1 MTHTEKR
8 MPSARSKAYRVTLPL
23 SYTEDEL
30 HLIESWSF
38 DNCYRAAI
46 LKTDDDN
53 AVWVAIRERT
63 RTKGDWLRSVRGVFG
78 ALRLDVRP
86 LAGDGWLAL
95 LVEPEALEMIRATG
109 NTTSR
114 AAPKEDNTAQEDD
127 TRDILMPSA
136 RRRAAVGSSRAGTT
150 FEVVKAA

>member
-1 MTHTEKR
+1 M
-8 MPSARSKAYRVTLPL
+8 RSKAYRVTLPL
-23 SYTEDEL
+23 SYTEDDL
-30 HLIESWSF
+30 HLIESWSV

-46 LKTDDDN
+46 VKTDDDN

-86 LAGDGWLAL
+86 LAGGDGWLAL
-95 LVEPEALEMIRATG
+95 CVEPEALEIIRTAS
-109 NTTSR
+109 NSR
-114 AAPKEDNTAQEDD
+114 NAQQIDDTAQEDG

-136 RRRAAVGSSRAGTT
+136 RKRVASSRAGTN
-150 FEVVKAA
+150 FEIVRT

>member
-1 MTHTEKR
+1 M
-8 MPSARSKAYRVTLPL
+8 RSKAYRVTLPL

-95 LVEPEALEMIRATG
+95 CVEPEALEMIRAAG

-114 AAPKEDNTAQEDD
+114 AAPKEDDAQEDD
-127 TRDILMPSA
+127 TREILMPSA

>member
-1 MTHTEKR
+1 M
-8 MPSARSKAYRVTLPL
+8 RSKAYMVTLPA
-23 SYTEDEL
+23 SYTEENL
-30 HLIESWSF
+30 GKIESWSF

-46 LKTDDDN
+46 VKTDDDH
-53 AVWVAIRERT
+53 AVWVALREKT
-63 RTKGDWLRSVRGVFG
+63 RSKCEWLRSVRGVFG

-95 LVEPEALEMIRATG
+95 CVEPEALEMIRATG

-136 RRRAAVGSSRAGTT
+136 RRRAAVGSSRASRT

>member
-1 MTHTEKR
+1 
-8 MPSARSKAYRVTLPL
+8 MPRLRSKAYRVTLPA
-23 SYTEDEL
+23 SYTEDDL
-30 HLIESWSF
+30 GKIESWSS

-46 LKTDDDN
+46 VKTDDDN
-53 AVWVAIRERT
+53 AVWVAIREKT
-63 RTKGDWLRSVRGVFG
+63 RSKCEWLRSVRRVFG

-95 LVEPEALEMIRATG
+95 LVEPEALEMIRAAG

-136 RRRAAVGSSRAGTT
+136 RRRAAVGSSRASTT

>member
-1 MTHTEKR
+1 M
-8 MPSARSKAYRVTLPL
+8 SSKAYMVTLPA
-23 SYTEDEL
+23 SYTEENL
-30 HLIESWSF
+30 GKIESWSF
-38 DNCYRAAI
+38 ENCYRAAI
-46 LKTDDDN
+46 VKTDDDH
-53 AVWVAIRERT
+53 AVWVALREKT
-63 RTKGDWLRSVRGVFG
+63 RSKCEWLRSVRGVLG

-95 LVEPEALEMIRATG
+95 LVEPEALKMIRAAG

-114 AAPKEDNTAQEDD
+114 AAPKEDDAQEDD

>member
-1 MTHTEKR
+1 M
-8 MPSARSKAYRVTLPL
+8 RSKAYKVTLPAN
-23 SYTEDEL
+23 YTEDDI

-46 LKTDDDN
+46 VSMN
-53 AVWVAIRERT
+53 ENRVWVAVREKT
-63 RTKGDWLRSVRGVFG
+63 RSKCEWLRSVRGVLG

-95 LVEPEALEMIRATG
+95 CVENEALDIIRTASS
-109 NTTSR
+109 TTSR
-114 AAPKEDNTAQEDD
+114 AAPKEDDTAQEDD

-136 RRRAAVGSSRAGTT
+136 RRRVAVGSLHAGTS
-150 FEVVKAA
+150 FEIVRTP

>member
-1 MTHTEKR
+1 
-8 MPSARSKAYRVTLPL
+8 MPRLRSKAYKVTLPA
-23 SYTEDEL
+23 SYREDDL
-30 HLIESWSF
+30 GKIESWSS

-46 LKTDDDN
+46 VKTDDDH
-53 AVWVAIRERT
+53 AVWVALREKT
-63 RTKGDWLRSVRGVFG
+63 RSKCEWLRSVRGVFG

-95 LVEPEALEMIRATG
+95 LVEPEALEMIRAAG

-114 AAPKEDNTAQEDD
+114 AAPKEDDAQEDD
-127 TRDILMPSA
+127 TREILMPSA
-136 RRRAAVGSSRAGTT
+136 RRRAAVGSSRAGTS

>member
-1 MTHTEKR
+1 M
-8 MPSARSKAYRVTLPL
+8 SSKAYMVTLPA
-23 SYTEDEL
+23 SYTEENL
-30 HLIESWSF
+30 GKIESWSF

-46 LKTDDDN
+46 VKTDDDH
-53 AVWVAIRERT
+53 AVWVALREKT
-63 RTKGDWLRSVRGVFG
+63 RSKCEWLRSVRGVFG

-95 LVEPEALEMIRATG
+95 CVEPEALEMIRAAG

-136 RRRAAVGSSRAGTT
+136 RRRAAVGSSRASTT